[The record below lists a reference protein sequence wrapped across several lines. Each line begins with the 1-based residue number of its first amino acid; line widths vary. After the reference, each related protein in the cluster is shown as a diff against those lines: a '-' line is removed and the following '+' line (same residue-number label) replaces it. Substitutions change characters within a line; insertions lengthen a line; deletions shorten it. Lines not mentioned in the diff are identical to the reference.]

1 MTYTLSNTCAK
12 HLCKRTLL
20 VQLIIKNVV
29 TCFFGT
35 QCRYQTLA
43 LFDQYLA
50 LFRKAAIVTIEDE
63 QELVCDLSND
73 TIFNDLK

>member
-29 TCFFGT
+29 TCFFLEHSVDIKHWRCLT
-35 QCRYQTLA
+35 NILLY
-43 LFDQYLA
+43 F
-50 LFRKAAIVTIEDE
+50 E
-63 QELVCDLSND
+63 ND
-73 TIFNDLK
+73 